1 MPPSPTIWDQ
11 AIVKLYDPVNQHTH
25 KFYCEGNHNSND
37 QGVNCSR
44 HQLYQKALPFLK
56 HKRNAIDVG
65 CRWGEFTRYFTW
77 TFNHVYCF
85 DKFYKEFAMNISIEK
100 KSVTHYSFYIDTLN
114 KIDNFEY
121 KDIDL
126 IKVDTEPTDEF
137 VLRGAENT
145 IMKYRPVI
153 LIEDI
158 LYNNGTTNHNALR
171 YLESI
176 NYEIGYE
183 LIETSKVKKYRNYVM
198 VSKQQ

>member
-1 MPPSPTIWDQ
+1 
-11 AIVKLYDPVNQHTH
+11 
-25 KFYCEGNHNSND
+25 
-37 QGVNCSR
+37 
-44 HQLYQKALPFLK
+44 
-56 HKRNAIDVG
+56 
-65 CRWGEFTRYFTW
+65 
-77 TFNHVYCF
+77 
-85 DKFYKEFAMNISIEK
+85 MNISIEK
-100 KSVTHYSFYIDTLN
+100 KLTTHYSFYIDTHN

-121 KDIDL
+121 TDIDL

-158 LYNNGTTNHNALR
+158 LYHDGTTNHNALR